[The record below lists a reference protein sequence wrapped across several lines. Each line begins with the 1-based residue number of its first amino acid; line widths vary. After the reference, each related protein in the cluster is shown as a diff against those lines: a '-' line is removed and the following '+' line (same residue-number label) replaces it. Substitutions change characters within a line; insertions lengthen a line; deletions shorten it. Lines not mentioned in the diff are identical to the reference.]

1 MKTAQEILN
10 TKAVANNTV
19 TSSDT
24 VIHALAVMRSE
35 NLSYVVVMDN
45 GKFVGILGEKDYT
58 QNGILQ
64 GRHSD
69 TTLVKEMMRL
79 DCPVVEATDSSDICL
94 EMMDMYKTRYL
105 VVFYEN
111 QYLGVLTMHDLLREK
126 VSEQKKPIR
135 FVARTL

>member
-1 MKTAQEILN
+1 MKNAQEILN

-45 GKFVGILGEKDYT
+45 GKFVGILGERDYT

-79 DCPVVEATDSSDICL
+79 DYPVIEATVSSDMCL